1 MKKDLPGAEQKSRPP
16 LHQVTPGL
24 ILQFDSMLLYSRYL
38 AAGGLV
44 STDSRQPQPGTLFF
58 ALNGP
63 SFRGAAFA
71 PQALAAGA
79 SHAVV
84 DDVVLAASDPIR
96 YTYAPDPLVALQQ
109 LARHHRRQFRIPVLA
124 VTGSNG
130 KTTTKELLTAVLAQ
144 QFKVLATIGNL
155 NNHIGVPLTLLRLR
169 AEEHDFAVIEM
180 GANHRG
186 EIAAYCAWAEPTHG
200 LITNIGKAHLE
211 GFGGAEGV
219 ALGKG
224 ELFDYLTRT
233 DGTAF
238 VNTLDP
244 RLPSLAAQVPTILT
258 YPRVMDNYPAT
269 LLSAAPAVALRLGDN
284 TEVVAQLTG
293 DYNFPNLAAAAAVGQ
308 YFGIP
313 TDKIAAALARYN
325 PQNNRSQLVRTPAGN
340 ELVLDAYN
348 ANPSSMSAALRSF
361 AARPLGAAGQTKL
374 ILLGDMFELG
384 DESAQEH
391 AALGQL
397 LAELQLPQVLLIGP
411 EMARAATVAGYF
423 QHFLTKAEA
432 AEWLRANP
440 VRGQQV
446 LVKGSRGMALETLVE
461 LL

>member
-1 MKKDLPGAEQKSRPP
+1 
-16 LHQVTPGL
+16 
-24 ILQFDSMLLYSRYL
+24 MLLYSHYL

-71 PQALAAGA
+71 AQALAAGA
-79 SHAVV
+79 SYAVV
-84 DDVVLAASDPIR
+84 DDVALAATDPAR
-96 YTYAPDPLVALQQ
+96 YAYVPNPLVALQE

-124 VTGSNG
+124 ITGSNG
-130 KTTTKELLTAVLAQ
+130 KTTTKELVTAVLAHK
-144 QFKVLATIGNL
+144 FRVLATIGNL

-169 AEEHDFAVIEM
+169 AGEHDFAVIEM

-186 EIAAYCAWAEPTHG
+186 EIAKLCELAAPTYG

-224 ELFDYLTRT
+224 ELFDFLRDT
-233 DGTAF
+233 GGLAF
-238 VNTLDP
+238 VNTLDAQVVARAAAVP
-244 RLPSLAAQVPTILT
+244 QRRTYPGPADDFPAVLLAA
-258 YPRVMDNYPAT
+258 D
-269 LLSAAPAVALRLGDN
+269 PAVALRLGPRGPD
-284 TEVVAQLTG
+284 VAVQLTG

-308 YFGIP
+308 FFGVP
-313 TDKIAAALARYN
+313 PDAVAAALATYN
-325 PQNNRSQLVRTPAGN
+325 PQNNRSQLVSTARGN

-348 ANPSSMSAALRSF
+348 ANPSSMTAALRSF
-361 AARPLGAAGQTKL
+361 AQRPAAAGQRKL
-374 ILLGDMFELG
+374 VILGDMFELG
-384 DESAQEH
+384 PEATAEH
-391 AALGQL
+391 RALGEL
-397 LAELQLPQVLLIGP
+397 LAGLALPEIVLVGP
-411 EMARAATVAGYF
+411 LLAAAQPALGPRAH
-423 QHFLTKAEA
+423 HFATKAA
-432 AEWLRANP
+432 AAAWLAAAPLSGR
-440 VRGQQV
+440 QV

>member
-1 MKKDLPGAEQKSRPP
+1 MP
-16 LHQVTPGL
+16 TP
-24 ILQFDSMLLYSRYL
+24 LYSHYL
-38 AAGGLV
+38 AAGGQV

-71 PQALAAGA
+71 ASALEKGA
-79 SHAVV
+79 RHAVV

-96 YTYAPDPLVALQQ
+96 YTYAPDPLVALQE
-109 LARHHRRQFRIPVLA
+109 LAHHHRQQFRIPVLA

-144 QFKVLATIGNL
+144 KFRVLATIGNL

-169 AEEHDFAVIEM
+169 TGEHDFAVIEM

-186 EIAAYCAWAEPTHG
+186 EIAAYCQWAEPTHG

-233 DGTAF
+233 GGMAF
-238 VNTLDP
+238 VNTLDA
-244 RLPSLAAQVPTILT
+244 RLPSLAAQVPATIT
-258 YPRVMDNYPAT
+258 YPNLVDTYPAT
-269 LLSAAPAVALRLGDN
+269 LLSAAPSVVLRLADGTDMA
-284 TEVVAQLTG
+284 AQLTG
-293 DYNFPNLAAAAAVGQ
+293 DYNFPNLAAAAAVGLH
-308 YFGIP
+308 FGISP
-313 TDKIAAALARYN
+313 SKVATALAQYN
-325 PQNNRSQLVRTPAGN
+325 PQNNRSQLVRTAAGN

-348 ANPSSMSAALRSF
+348 ANPSSMAAAVRSF
-361 AARPLGAAGQTKL
+361 VARPVSPGHTKL
-374 ILLGDMFELG
+374 AILGDMFELG
-384 DESAQEH
+384 DDSAAEH
-391 AALGQL
+391 RHLGQL
-397 LAELQLPQVLLIGP
+397 LAELPLPQVLLIGA
-411 EMARAATVAGYF
+411 EMAEAAAAAPSAHYF
-423 QHFLTKAEA
+423 ATKAEA
-432 AEWLRANP
+432 AEWLRQNP

>member
-1 MKKDLPGAEQKSRPP
+1 MSP
-16 LHQVTPGL
+16 
-24 ILQFDSMLLYSRYL
+24 LLYSHYL
-38 AAGGLV
+38 AADGLV

-79 SHAVV
+79 RHAVV
-84 DDVVLAASDPIR
+84 DDILLATTDPVR
-96 YTYAPDPLVALQQ
+96 YTYAPDPLAALQA
-109 LARHHRRQFRIPVLA
+109 LARHHRQQFRIPVLA
-124 VTGSNG
+124 ITGSNG

-144 QFKVLATIGNL
+144 QFHVLATIGNL

-169 AEEHDFAVIEM
+169 AGEHDFAVIEM

-233 DGTAF
+233 GGMAF

-244 RLPSLAAQVPTILT
+244 RLPSLAAQVPTSRS
-258 YPRVMDNYPAT
+258 YPRLMDSYPAT
-269 LLSAAPAVALRLGDN
+269 LLAADPALALRLADG
-284 TEVVAQLTG
+284 TEVAAQLTG

-308 YFGIP
+308 YFEIP
-313 TDKIAAALARYN
+313 TAKIAAALAGYS
-325 PQNNRSQLVRTPAGN
+325 PQNNRSQLLRTAAGN
-340 ELVLDAYN
+340 DLVLDAYN
-348 ANPSSMSAALRSF
+348 ANPSSMAAALRSF
-361 AARPLGAAGQTKL
+361 AARPTAAGQRKL
-374 ILLGDMFELG
+374 VVLGDMFELG
-384 DESAQEH
+384 DESASEH
-391 AALGQL
+391 RHLGQL
-397 LAELQLPQVLLIGP
+397 LAELPLTQVLLIGP
-411 EMARAATVAGYF
+411 EMAGAAQAAQHI
-423 QHFLTKAEA
+423 QHFSTKAEA
-432 AEWLRANP
+432 AEWLRQHP
-440 VRGQQV
+440 VRSQQV